1 MTLEKIIELNNLSQY
16 NPTITLKK
24 RTDFSNINK
33 FKYIEVCET
42 WYDDPF
48 DPNFNNW
55 IDVEGIGYGWLWC
68 QNNLRKHF
76 SFLQRKAVRKKA
88 MDLLNSIKKETKILC
103 YKADKIYYYGFMI
116 GLDCY
121 VQIRISNTEEL
132 YY

>member
-1 MTLEKIIELNNLSQY
+1 MTLKKIIELNNLSQY
-16 NPTITLKK
+16 KPTITLKK
-24 RTDFSNINK
+24 ETDFSNINK
-33 FKYIEVCET
+33 FKHIEICEM

-48 DPNFNNW
+48 NPNFNNW

-76 SFLQRKAVRKKA
+76 SFLQRKAIRKKA

-103 YKADKIYYYGFMI
+103 YKADEIYYYGFMI

-132 YY
+132 W

>member
-1 MTLEKIIELNNLSQY
+1 MTLKKIIELNNLSQY

-24 RTDFSNINK
+24 ETDFSNINK
-33 FKYIEVCET
+33 FKYIEVCEM

-48 DPNFNNW
+48 DPNLNNW

-76 SFLQRKAVRKKA
+76 SFLQRKAVRKMA

-103 YKADKIYYYGFMI
+103 YKVDKIYYYGFMI
-116 GLDCY
+116 DLDCY
-121 VQIRISNTEEL
+121 AQIRISNTKEL
-132 YY
+132 YF

>member
-24 RTDFSNINK
+24 ETNFSNINK
-33 FKYIEVCET
+33 FKYIEICEI
-42 WYDDPF
+42 WYDDPS
-48 DPNFNNW
+48 DPNLNNW

-88 MDLLNSIKKETKILC
+88 MDLLNFIKKETKILC

-116 GLDCY
+116 DLDCY